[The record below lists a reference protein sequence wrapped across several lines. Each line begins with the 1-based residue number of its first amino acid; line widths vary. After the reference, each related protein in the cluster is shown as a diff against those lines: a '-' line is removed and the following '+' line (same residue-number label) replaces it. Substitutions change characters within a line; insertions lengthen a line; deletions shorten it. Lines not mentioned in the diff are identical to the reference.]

1 MRLEALAY
9 AKINLSLEITGKRD
23 DGYHEIKTVLHTI
36 DLADRLTFSQAER
49 TSLECD
55 QPSLEDEHNLVLR
68 TCRLIQEY
76 TGYQGGAAIAL
87 QKRIPIAAGLGGGSS
102 DSAAAF
108 KALNSLWETNL
119 EESELEEL
127 ALQLGSDI
135 PFFLNGACAL
145 AQGRGEMLSP
155 LPPVQGIWAVVAT
168 PSSEIADKTARL
180 YSLLD
185 KRDFSDGSATAE
197 LAERIRDGSVTL
209 HDIRDAGMNTFER
222 VAGQAFSGLDG
233 LAERFLKAG
242 AGFVRLSGSG
252 PSLFTLTD
260 DEEMGQHLLS
270 RVAGEGVEAHLARL
284 VSPGRVC

>member
-9 AKINLSLEITGKRD
+9 AKINLSLEVTGKRD
-23 DGYHEIKTVLHTI
+23 DGYHEIKTVMHTI
-36 DLADRLTFSQAER
+36 DLADRLTFRPTER

-68 TCRLIQEY
+68 TCQLIQEY
-76 TGYQGGAAIAL
+76 TGHQGGAAITL
-87 QKRIPIAAGLGGGSS
+87 HKKIPIAAGLGGGSS

-108 KALNSLWETNL
+108 KALNSLWETKLDGN
-119 EESELEEL
+119 ELEEL
-127 ALQLGSDI
+127 ALRLGSDI

-180 YSLLD
+180 YSLLGEG
-185 KRDFSDGSATAE
+185 DFSDGSATVE
-197 LAERIRDGSVTL
+197 LAERIRDGGVTVD
-209 HDIRDAGMNTFER
+209 DIRDSGTNAFER
-222 VAGQAFSGLDG
+222 VAGRAFPELDG
-233 LAERFLKAG
+233 LAERFLKSG

-260 DEEMGQHLLS
+260 DEEMGRHLLS
-270 RVAGEGVEAHLARL
+270 RIAGGGVEAHLARL
-284 VSPGRVC
+284 VYPR

>member
-23 DGYHEIKTVLHTI
+23 DGYHEIKTVMHTI

-49 TSLECD
+49 TSLQCD

-68 TCRLIQEY
+68 SCKLIQEY

-102 DSAAAF
+102 DSAATF
-108 KALNSLWETNL
+108 KALNELWETNL
-119 EESELEEL
+119 EGSELEEL

-145 AQGRGEMLSP
+145 AQGRGENLSP
-155 LPPVQGIWAVVAT
+155 LPPVPGMWAVVAT
-168 PSSEIADKTARL
+168 PSSEITDKTARL
-180 YSLLD
+180 YSLLGES
-185 KRDFSDGSATAE
+185 DFSDGSATVE

-222 VAGQAFSGLDG
+222 VARQVFSGSDG
-233 LAERFLKAG
+233 LAERFLNAG

-260 DEEMGQHLLS
+260 DEEMGRHLLS
-270 RVAGEGVEAHLARL
+270 RVASEGVEAHLARL
-284 VSPGRVC
+284 VDPR

>member
-1 MRLEALAY
+1 MERIEALAY
-9 AKINLSLEITGKRD
+9 AKINLSLEVTGKRD

-36 DLADRLTFSQAER
+36 DLADRLAFRPAEQ

-76 TGYQGGAAIAL
+76 TGHQGGAAITL
-87 QKRIPIAAGLGGGSS
+87 HKNIPIAAGLGGGSS
-102 DSAAAF
+102 DSAATF
-108 KALNSLWETNL
+108 KALNALWGTNL
-119 EESELEEL
+119 DGGTLEEL
-127 ALQLGSDI
+127 ALRLGSDI
-135 PFFLNGACAL
+135 PFSLNGACAL
-145 AQGRGEMLSP
+145 AEGRGEKLTP

-180 YSLLD
+180 YSLLGE
-185 KRDFSDGSATAE
+185 RDFSNGSATAE
-197 LAERIRDGSVTL
+197 LAERIRDGRGTL

-222 VAGQAFSGLDG
+222 VASQAFSGLDG
-233 LAERFLKAG
+233 LTERFLKAG

-260 DEEMGQHLLS
+260 DEEIGQHLLS

-284 VSPGRVC
+284 MDPQ

>member
-9 AKINLSLEITGKRD
+9 AKINLSLEVTGKRD
-23 DGYHEIKTVLHTI
+23 DGYHEIKTVMHTI
-36 DLADRLTFSQAER
+36 DLADRLTFSPAER

-68 TCRLIQEY
+68 TCRLMQEY
-76 TGYQGGAAIAL
+76 TGHQGGAAIAL
-87 QKRIPIAAGLGGGSS
+87 RKSIPIAAGLGGGSS

-108 KALNSLWETNL
+108 KALNRLWGTNL
-119 EESELEEL
+119 EVSELEEL
-127 ALQLGSDI
+127 ALRLGSDI

-145 AQGRGEMLSP
+145 AQGRGEILSQ
-155 LPPVQGIWAVVAT
+155 LPPVHGIWAVVAT
-168 PSSEIADKTARL
+168 PSSEITDKTARL
-180 YSLLD
+180 YSLLGE
-185 KRDFSDGSATAE
+185 RDFSDGSATAE

-209 HDIRDAGMNTFER
+209 HDIRDACMNAFER
-222 VAGQAFSGLDG
+222 VASQAFPGLDA

-242 AGFVRLSGSG
+242 AGFVRMSGSG

-260 DEEMGQHLLS
+260 DAETGRHLLS

-284 VSPGRVC
+284 VDPR

>member
-9 AKINLSLEITGKRD
+9 AKINLSLEVTGKRD
-23 DGYHEIKTVLHTI
+23 DGYHEIKTVMHTI
-36 DLADRLTFSQAER
+36 DLADRLTFRPTER

-68 TCRLIQEY
+68 TCQLIQEY
-76 TGYQGGAAIAL
+76 TGHQGGAAITL
-87 QKRIPIAAGLGGGSS
+87 HKKIPIAAGLGGGSS

-119 EESELEEL
+119 EGSELGEL
-127 ALQLGSDI
+127 ALRLGSDI

-145 AQGRGEMLSP
+145 AQGRGEMLTP

-168 PSSEIADKTARL
+168 PSSEIANKTARL
-180 YSLLD
+180 YSLLGES
-185 KRDFSDGSATAE
+185 DFSDGSATVE
-197 LAERIRDGSVTL
+197 LAERIGNGSVTL
-209 HDIRDAGMNTFER
+209 HDIRDGGTNAFER
-222 VAGQAFSGLDG
+222 AAGRAFSGLDG
-233 LAERFLKAG
+233 LTERFLKSG

-260 DEEMGQHLLS
+260 DEEMGRHLLS
-270 RVAGEGVEAHLARL
+270 RVAGDGVEAHLARL
-284 VSPGRVC
+284 VDPR